1 MAGNIAIELSES
13 NVNIANNTSDVTAV
27 VVYYGNGVSWN
38 NSPCPVS
45 LTLDGTTY
53 SGTSTFRTNTSR
65 QVLMTKT
72 KTVTHSSDGSKSVS
86 ASASFATD
94 VSLGTLTASNSL
106 KLTTI
111 PRASSISAN
120 KTSVELGSS
129 VTFTITRASTSFTH
143 TIQAGV
149 DGKLNWTNI
158 ATGVTTSKAWDL
170 PTNWASYFPNGQ
182 KLKIRVITY
191 SGSTQIG
198 VKEMTSLSVT
208 APSSMAPSATLVIS
222 DPTGLATTYGG
233 YIKGKSK
240 IQATATDTFQYGT
253 SAKSRALVVN
263 GVTYNAATATTPDVI
278 NTIPQTVSYTVTDGR
293 GLSYSTS
300 QTLTTY
306 DWHTPSITGF
316 SARRCTQA
324 GVIDEDGAY
333 CKVEFSYDIATVN
346 NKNTKSAVVKYKTH
360 SASSYTSKS
369 VTLSNYSGTVSTIV
383 PTSTESMFDILLEIA
398 DAFATSSAS
407 TTIGTA
413 YTLVDYHTSGRGIAF
428 GKVAED
434 ANLMDINLP
443 ILARNVMNMASQ
455 LKTSFKSSVAMG
467 SYGASASTVD
477 GLVTELRY
485 SSGCM
490 GSASIG
496 TAYTKG
502 SVTIGTGWYNFIYS
516 PHRSG
521 GANGAASGDNC
532 NYGNLLLM
540 GMTVSGAY
548 LIRVASA
555 AIQEVKILGS
565 DYVRATFTPT
575 SGSSYSNYGGCYYE
589 KYGRVV
595 HVHVGV
601 SGLSTGASTNI
612 YTLPSGYRPTSP
624 VFAHGTGGAWN
635 NIGYLEISTAGVVTV
650 RSQGTYC
657 GADVTFMT

>member
-53 SGTSTFRTNTSR
+53 SGTSTFSTSTSR

-253 SAKSRALVVN
+253 SAKSRALIVN

-300 QTLTTY
+300 QTLPTY

-316 SARRCTQA
+316 SAQRCTQA

-360 SASSYTSKS
+360 SASSYTSKN

-496 TAYTKG
+496 TAYTKDG
-502 SVTIGTGWYNFIYS
+502 ITIGTGWYNFIYS

-532 NYGNLLLM
+532 NYGNLILM
-540 GMTVSGAY
+540 GMTVSGSY
-548 LIRVASA
+548 LIRVSSA
-555 AIQEVKILGS
+555 TISEVRRL
-565 DYVRATFTPT
+565 A
-575 SGSSYSNYGGCYYE
+575 NYGDTAWKTLETNFNYIKRDG
-589 KYGRVV
+589 VV
-595 HVHVGV
+595 YVDFYKTNQ
-601 SGLSTGASTNI
+601 SLSTSWTTIG
-612 YTLPSGYRPTSP
+612 TLPSGYRPN
-624 VFAHGTGGAWN
+624 HNLYGAAMSLTTTPIAYFIN
-635 NIGYLEISTAGVVTV
+635 SSSGVVQMRTATG
-650 RSQGTYC
+650 SGSY
-657 GADVTFMT
+657 VTAFSVSYPVL